1 MKKLLMFSLFFFVN
15 TFLFSQTVTFK
26 YSEDRFEA
34 LYKTVSKHYKKD
46 ELKQLLEKSEV
57 KEIDPATEKNLKFIL
72 NPRSVKQQA
81 SKHEDYISKLV
92 NDETVK
98 KGVDFFGKYNAV
110 LEEVYKKTKV
120 HPADIIAIINW
131 ESKLGEMT
139 GDQQII
145 KIFIGQY

>member
-15 TFLFSQTVTFK
+15 TVLFSQTVTFK

-57 KEIDPATEKNLKFIL
+57 KEIDPATDKNLRFIL

-81 SKHEDYISKLV
+81 SKHEDYIAKLV
-92 NDETVK
+92 NDETIR
-98 KGVDFFGKYNAV
+98 KGVGFFAKYYAAF
-110 LEEVYKKTKV
+110 EQVYKNTD
-120 HPADIIAIINW
+120 PF
-131 ESKLGEMT
+131 S
-139 GDQQII
+139 
-145 KIFIGQY
+145 